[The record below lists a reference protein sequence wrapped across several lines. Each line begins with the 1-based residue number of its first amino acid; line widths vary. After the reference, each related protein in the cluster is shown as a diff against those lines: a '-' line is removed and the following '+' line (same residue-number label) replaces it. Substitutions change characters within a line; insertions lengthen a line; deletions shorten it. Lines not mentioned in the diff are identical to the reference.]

1 MSVSNGSSL
10 SQGYTVTIKGDGVD
24 VTKQVDAETARDVVA
39 LLMGGDAPVSTGARP
54 PTRRRA
60 ASARKAKRASGAA
73 TKVKRKAGLPGVV
86 KDLSMRPKGKK
97 SFADFVSEK
106 QPKTHQQKQAAILYW
121 LREDAGLSNG
131 ITLDHVNTCYIEA
144 HWPRPANLE
153 NAVSVTAKEKGWID
167 SSDKTN
173 LKLTTRG
180 EDEVVHGLPPTTKQK
195 K

>member
-1 MSVSNGSSL
+1 MSVANGASAPEFK
-10 SQGYTVTIKGDGVD
+10 VTIKGDGVD
-24 VTKQVDAETARDVVA
+24 VAKQVDAETAKEIIA
-39 LLMGGDAPVSTGARP
+39 LLMGGGSPASTATAGARRKR
-54 PTRRRA
+54 T
-60 ASARKAKRASGAA
+60 ASARQSKRSSSGAP
-73 TKVKRKAGLPGVV
+73 KVKRKAGLPGVV

-97 SFADFVSEK
+97 SYADFVSEK

-121 LREDAGLSNG
+121 LREYGGVSEG

-153 NAVSVTAKEKGWID
+153 NAISVTAKQKGWID

-173 LKLTTRG
+173 IRLTTRG
-180 EDEVVHGLPPTTKQK
+180 EDEVVHGLPPTPKQK